1 MCKIEFL
8 FKKVT
13 NLPVAR
19 TKIVRKGEGLH
30 KHQLVKIFV

>member
-8 FKKVT
+8 LKKVT
-13 NLPVAR
+13 NLPVTR

-30 KHQLVKIFV
+30 KHQLVKNFV